1 MKAPA
6 TLVMSGVLAL
16 SSAMT
21 ATWAAPRS
29 TKVEIQRISTA
40 GIGRSIGSLIF
51 IQRNQTLEIRPQVSG
66 LSPGRHA
73 MHIHE
78 HGSCA
83 PSRVQGITI
92 PGGAAGG
99 HYHGS
104 GHHRHHH
111 HGSAHRQRPAGDL
124 PELIVDA
131 QGKATGLIVSDR
143 LRLHEIKGRSV
154 VIHAESEQNGG
165 GARVA
170 CGVIL

>member
-29 TKVEIQRISTA
+29 TEVDIQRISTA

-83 PSRVQGITI
+83 PSRVQGITGTI
-92 PGGAAGG
+92 TTV
-99 HYHGS
+99 
-104 GHHRHHH
+104 
-111 HGSAHRQRPAGDL
+111 QRIG
-124 PELIVDA
+124 
-131 QGKATGLIVSDR
+131 SDR
-143 LRLHEIKGRSV
+143 QAICPS
-154 VIHAESEQNGG
+154 
-165 GARVA
+165 
-170 CGVIL
+170 